1 MKKTEIWG
9 KNDLEPGINQQVT
22 VDLRPGIVTG
32 SDFENQKQNHI
43 HSNVIF
49 IEPELEVL
57 HIRQNHP
64 TLIRTA
70 SSVPIN
76 KKQNGTGSG
85 FWNWF

>member
-1 MKKTEIWG
+1 LNPKFLKKTEIWG

-32 SDFENQKQNHI
+32 SDFENQNQNHI

-57 HIRQNHP
+57 HIRQEPPN
-64 TLIRTA
+64 TD
-70 SSVPIN
+70 
-76 KKQNGTGSG
+76 
-85 FWNWF
+85 